1 VDSNLGH
8 NVGHALALDCG
19 CAMNH
24 IMCLNSNENYMEVL
38 TYNTEH
44 VKGFSSAED
53 SSGFLKISLNSY
65 QANSTRSFG
74 MNQMLKT
81 SGGMSS
87 HVLLYVPHCCTSHMS
102 PGMIT
107 WWFSSSSMTVFVC
120 SAGRQGE
127 SEWKVWQRC
136 IDSSMWGM
144 RSGSHYLKHFV
155 SFKGHDL

>member
-1 VDSNLGH
+1 MDSNLGH

-65 QANSTRSFG
+65 QANSA
-74 MNQMLKT
+74 L
-81 SGGMSS
+81 
-87 HVLLYVPHCCTSHMS
+87 
-102 PGMIT
+102 
-107 WWFSSSSMTVFVC
+107 
-120 SAGRQGE
+120 E
-127 SEWKVWQRC
+127 
-136 IDSSMWGM
+136 
-144 RSGSHYLKHFV
+144 
-155 SFKGHDL
+155 

>member
-1 VDSNLGH
+1 MDSNLGH

-53 SSGFLKISLNSY
+53 SSGFFKISFNSY

-74 MNQMLKT
+74 MNQMSQNFRWHEFSHLALCALLLHLSHEPWHDYLVVELK
-81 SGGMSS
+81 
-87 HVLLYVPHCCTSHMS
+87 
-102 PGMIT
+102 
-107 WWFSSSSMTVFVC
+107 
-120 SAGRQGE
+120 
-127 SEWKVWQRC
+127 
-136 IDSSMWGM
+136 
-144 RSGSHYLKHFV
+144 
-155 SFKGHDL
+155 FK